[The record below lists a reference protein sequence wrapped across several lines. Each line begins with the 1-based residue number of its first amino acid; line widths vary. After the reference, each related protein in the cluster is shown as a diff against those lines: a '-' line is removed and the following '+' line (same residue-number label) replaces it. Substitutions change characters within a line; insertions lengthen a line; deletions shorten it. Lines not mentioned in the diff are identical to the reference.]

1 MLAIKVYYKTCPE
14 VTAAFA
20 KYLETPT
27 GKTEAAIDKRD
38 GVCVANAIPLDEKPF
53 SFCKSDGTW
62 LYSQGGCQCMA
73 GYQADRSNRESCL
86 SCPIGKYKAAPGEG
100 ECQICPPYSKVLFAG
115 SVECRCDKDYHR
127 AVSDPKSV
135 ACTRPPPRP
144 RNLTLTKV
152 DTSSATLSWSVLR
165 DEGSRSDIMYRI
177 S

>member
-53 SFCKSDGTW
+53 SFFCNSDGTW

-73 GYQADRSNRESCL
+73 GYQADRSMCESCL

-100 ECQICPPYSKVLFAG
+100 ECQICPPYSKALSAG
-115 SVECRCDKDYHR
+115 S
-127 AVSDPKSV
+127 
-135 ACTRPPPRP
+135 
-144 RNLTLTKV
+144 
-152 DTSSATLSWSVLR
+152 
-165 DEGSRSDIMYRI
+165 
-177 S
+177 